1 MTRSRVSLPG
11 REFVV
16 GVDTGL
22 LHLAA
27 ALGVPL
33 AAIFSGSKPSL
44 TGPVGN
50 GPIAVLGAQG
60 APPSVDAVANAVETI
75 APPI

>member
-1 MTRSRVSLPG
+1 MTPWPG
-11 REFVV
+11 LIAGAELVV

-33 AAIFSGSKPSL
+33 VAIFAGSEPGL

-50 GPIAVLGAQG
+50 GPIAVLGTHG
-60 APPSVDAVANAVETI
+60 AAPSAEEVIEAAAEL
-75 APPI
+75 AR

>member
-1 MTRSRVSLPG
+1 VQ
-11 REFVV
+11 FVV

-33 AAIFSGSKPSL
+33 VAIFAGSNPGL
-44 TGPVGN
+44 TGPVGS
-50 GPIAVLGAQG
+50 GPTAVVGTKAI
-60 APPSVDAVANAVETI
+60 PPSVAAMANAVESI